1 MFNNDFEL
9 YLNKF
14 PDSISNIITNIS
26 KKASNIDY
34 EEKLRNISKLK
45 KKKLRIL
52 KHLKDL

>member
-1 MFNNDFEL
+1 MFNNYFEQ